1 MVDLGSWAGE
11 SYRIPGERRQDSQ
24 APQSGEGGRP
34 EDSASAERD
43 KKTLH

>member
-11 SYRIPGERRQDSQ
+11 SYRIPDENREDRQ
-24 APQSGEGGRP
+24 APQSGEAGRP
-34 EDSASAERD
+34 EDSATAGRD